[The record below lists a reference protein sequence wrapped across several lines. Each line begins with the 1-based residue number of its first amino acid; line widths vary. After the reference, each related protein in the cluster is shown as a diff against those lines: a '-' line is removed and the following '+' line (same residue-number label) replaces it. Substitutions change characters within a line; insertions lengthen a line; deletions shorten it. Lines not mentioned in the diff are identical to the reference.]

1 MPQKLVNS
9 FNFPLLCKRAKKTL
23 KKKYGKDVSIIAIK
37 QIWKDWVEYA
47 IILPLLR
54 DGKVQIDDKFSME
67 IFGKRFEDDPQILT
81 MMEKGLNH
89 NGITKEAVR
98 FDSNRYGVKYK
109 VDLIDRNYRGV
120 TVFDADP
127 KLSKR
132 VHEELKN
139 TQTYYRIL
147 R

>member
-1 MPQKLVNS
+1 MPKKLTNS
-9 FNFPLLCKRAKKTL
+9 FDFPLLCKRAKRAL
-23 KKKYGKDVSIIAIK
+23 KKKHGKDIGITAIK
-37 QIWKDWVEYA
+37 QIWKDWAEYA
-47 IILPLLR
+47 IILPTLR
-54 DGKVQIDDKFSME
+54 DGKVQVDDKFSME
-67 IFGKRFEDDPQILT
+67 IFGKRFENDPQILA
-81 MMEKGLNH
+81 MMENGLNH
-89 NGITKEAVR
+89 NGITKDAVR
-98 FDSNRYGVKYK
+98 FDSNRYGIKYK

-120 TVFDADP
+120 TIFDADP